1 MDGFVLTLVLALSVL
16 SCAPPDWKTNEKSTL
31 VQVLVMAGGLVLL
44 GVYMILRQRPSW
56 PF

>member
-44 GVYMILRQRPSW
+44 GVYMILRQRASW